1 MMTGFDDLR
10 PCIVNGS
17 RALFHGWAELE
28 KPNIE
33 GGEQVGRWKHTVALI
48 EYQNGA
54 VEMVTPGKMRFLDG
68 AEVFGRFDWGD
79 ADV

>member
-17 RALFHGWAELE
+17 RAVFHGWAELE

-33 GGEQVGRWKHTVALI
+33 DGEQVGRWKHTVALI